1 MKQGTQ
7 FALPV
12 EIGMSL
18 DEVSRIEFVF
28 KQKSCKGFP
37 AIKSNVWPDDCTR
50 QEGQNIILIPWTR
63 AETYKF
69 MGGETLYMD
78 TRITLRDST
87 DQPEP
92 DLIPGGGWLMIQV
105 RVAQQSAVSVRI
117 AGAAPVRVDVT
128 GTAVVSAPEYSGPYD
143 ITPLFTAQVLPTAK
157 KLMQKDVTIR
167 KIPQYEVSNDS
178 NGYTLIIG
186 EEYYNAQ

>member
-1 MKQGTQ
+1 MAHDPGASGPT
-7 FALPV
+7 
-12 EIGMSL
+12 ERRIGAHCRS
-18 DEVSRIEFVF
+18 
-28 KQKSCKGFP
+28 G
-37 AIKSNVWPDDCTR
+37 
-50 QEGQNIILIPWTR
+50 TR
-63 AETYKF
+63 A
-69 MGGETLYMD
+69 GG
-78 TRITLRDST
+78 R
-87 DQPEP
+87 
-92 DLIPGGGWLMIQV
+92 
-105 RVAQQSAVSVRI
+105 
-117 AGAAPVRVDVT
+117 T

>member
-37 AIKSNVWPDDCTR
+37 AIKTNVWPDDCTR

-69 MGGETLYMD
+69 MD

-87 DQPEP
+87 DQPQTEILALKMSP
-92 DLIPGGGWLMIQV
+92 
-105 RVAQQSAVSVRI
+105 
-117 AGAAPVRVDVT
+117 T
-128 GTAVVSAPEYSGPYD
+128 
-143 ITPLFTAQVLPTAK
+143 LFQEA
-157 KLMQKDVTIR
+157 
-167 KIPQYEVSNDS
+167 
-178 NGYTLIIG
+178 NGS
-186 EEYYNAQ
+186 

>member
-1 MKQGTQ
+1 MKKLTSVAVVTTAEGERVSYAYTELDSDGNITSQNNRASFVALDEDLLAAIKTLKDAVI
-7 FALPV
+7 ALPV

-37 AIKSNVWPDDCTR
+37 AIKTNVWPDDCTR

-87 DQPEP
+87 DQPQTEILALKMSP
-92 DLIPGGGWLMIQV
+92 
-105 RVAQQSAVSVRI
+105 
-117 AGAAPVRVDVT
+117 T
-128 GTAVVSAPEYSGPYD
+128 
-143 ITPLFTAQVLPTAK
+143 LFQEA
-157 KLMQKDVTIR
+157 DG
-167 KIPQYEVSNDS
+167 S
-178 NGYTLIIG
+178 
-186 EEYYNAQ
+186 